1 MTNPANS
8 SVQEIQTNVR
18 HIGKIQRFFSDEK
31 RFLLMIMFPVVMF
44 FLIWNALPTMW
55 MIGMS
60 FRKYSLVSAQKTA
73 PFIGLENFSYL
84 INSTDTWSALSKT
97 FLFVL
102 GGVGVETVL
111 GIVLGFLFWNSS
123 DMPGRRLALT
133 LLFAPMILAP
143 IAAAFYFRLM
153 INPNFGVINYIIS
166 LFNNGRPIELLT
178 DPRLAFPTVLTVDI
192 WMWTPF
198 MLLMTLAALS
208 SVPKAELEA
217 ADVDRLSWMDKF
229 RYIILPHGKYILML
243 GVLLRTIDCF
253 KTMDMVWGMTTGGPG
268 NATELLGISL
278 YRVAFQSL
286 NLGRASAYAF
296 ITLLIAIAF
305 TSIFLFVLNRKNQEE
320 KEGM

>member
-1 MTNPANS
+1 MSQQTKDT
-8 SVQEIQTNVR
+8 VQEIQVYVR
-18 HIGKIQRFFSDEK
+18 KIGKLQKFFSDEK
-31 RFLLMIMFPVVMF
+31 RFLLIILFPVVMF

-55 MIGMS
+55 MVGMS
-60 FRKYSLVSAQKTA
+60 FRDYSLISAQKSA
-73 PFIGLENFSYL
+73 SFIGFDNFSYL
-84 INSTDTWSALSKT
+84 VESMDTWFALSKT

-102 GGVGVETVL
+102 AGVGIETIL
-111 GIVLGFLFWNSS
+111 GIILGFLFWNSS

-133 LLFAPMILAP
+133 LLFSPMILAP

-153 INPNFGVINYIIS
+153 TNPNFGVINYIIS
-166 LFNNGRPIELLT
+166 LFNNGKSVELLT
-178 DPRLAFPTVLTVDI
+178 DARLAFPTVLAVDI

-198 MLLMTLAALS
+198 MLLMTLAGLS

-217 ADVDRLSWMDKF
+217 ADIDRLGWKDKF

-243 GVLLRTIDCF
+243 GILLRTIDCF

-320 KEGM
+320 I

>member
-1 MTNPANS
+1 M
-8 SVQEIQTNVR
+8 QTNTSGPVTQPGLR
-18 HIGKIQRFFSDEK
+18 RIGKIQRFFADEK
-31 RFLLMIMFPVVMF
+31 RFLLLILFPVVMF

-55 MIGMS
+55 MVGMS
-60 FRKYSLVSAQKTA
+60 FRNYSLVSAQKTA
-73 PFIGLENFSYL
+73 SFIGFENFRYL
-84 INSTDTWSALSKT
+84 ITAADTWSALSKT

-102 GGVGVETVL
+102 GGVGIETLL

-133 LLFAPMILAP
+133 LLFSPMILAP

-153 INPNFGVINYIIS
+153 TNPNFGVINYLIS
-166 LFNNGRPIELLT
+166 LFNNGKSIELLT
-178 DPRLAFPTVLTVDI
+178 NVNLAFPTVLAVDV

-217 ADVDRLSWMDKF
+217 ADVDRLSWVHKF

-243 GVLLRTIDCF
+243 GILLRTIDCF

-268 NATELLGISL
+268 SATELLGISL

-320 KEGM
+320 N